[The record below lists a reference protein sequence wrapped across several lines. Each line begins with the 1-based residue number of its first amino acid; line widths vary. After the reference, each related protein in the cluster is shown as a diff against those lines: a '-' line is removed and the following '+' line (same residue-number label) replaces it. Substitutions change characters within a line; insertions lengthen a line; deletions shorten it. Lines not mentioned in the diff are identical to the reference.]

1 MNYTETQ
8 VKELKEAFRAKAA
21 KIYGSARNEKEFW
34 QANDAANALL
44 EKVAEILGIEST
56 LDNAIYRLLSDIAGA
71 IFADN
76 QKRIDEAEV
85 TTAHLRALD
94 FIRKF

>member
-1 MNYTETQ
+1 MILTTKNQNIMNYTET
-8 VKELKEAFRAKAA
+8 
-21 KIYGSARNEKEFW
+21 
-34 QANDAANALL
+34 
-44 EKVAEILGIEST
+44 
-56 LDNAIYRLLSDIAGA
+56 NAIYRLLSDIAGA